1 MCSVYVW
8 GRCDGSMCCADILAI
23 CHRRNT
29 WTFHRECMNFLAVV
43 KTPWTHEFFASEIR
57 SSLPRARVRAHK
69 RDRARSRMTGDLAN
83 LLRGNSYGVKILK
96 YPHKIL
102 PISNKQISNFLC
114 GSGDLADP
122 DLQNKQDLISKIL
135 RSWSGDLV
143 TGDLDQAKILRSGS
157 GKISNS
163 Y

>member
-1 MCSVYVW
+1 
-8 GRCDGSMCCADILAI
+8 
-23 CHRRNT
+23 
-29 WTFHRECMNFLAVV
+29 MNFLPV
-43 KTPWTHEFFASEIR
+43 KFN
-57 SSLPRARVRAHK
+57 SLPRARVRAHK

-83 LLRGNSYGVKILK
+83 LLRGNSYGVKFLK

-114 GSGDLADP
+114 GSGDLADL

-143 TGDLDQAKILRSGS
+143 TGDLDQAKILRSWS
-157 GKISNS
+157 GKISKFLLSITKILRSWSGDLGKRDLDQDKNFKILIS
-163 Y
+163 KILRSWSCQITP